1 MDQWKKSR
9 KSRDK
14 IHTPMN
20 NLSLT
25 NEAKYTVEKRQSFQ
39 QTAGNTGQLD
49 IKKKRN

>member
-14 IHTPMN
+14 IYTPMN

-25 NEAKYTVEKRQSFQ
+25 NEAEYTVEKRQYFQ